1 MRDRIAKWL
10 LVFMFLLVALP
21 ANAGIGV
28 QTAYAEGQTYEAEAT
43 VNIVGGNA
51 AVAEC
56 TGCSGGKKVGGLYQG
71 SSLQFNGV
79 TVNEAGSY
87 KMSVSYISGDP
98 RSVNIRVNGG
108 SAENYDF
115 PKTADWSTVGTFEVT
130 LQLNAGTNAIVF
142 DDGNWYA
149 PDIDK
154 ILITPAG
161 TQNPGD
167 GGGGDPP
174 PVFAQNYEAE
184 SALNLLTGKASVSN
198 CGSCSGGK
206 KVGNLYQ
213 GSALQF
219 NQIQVNAPG
228 IYSVRLSYISGDP
241 RSVQVSANGGASEL
255 YDLPKT
261 KDWNTVGTF
270 DVDLTL
276 QAGSNTIILS
286 DGNSYSPDIDNI
298 SVSPKSV
305 TYEAEASTNTLGGK
319 ASISNCSSCSEG
331 KKVGNL
337 YQGSSLQFNGV
348 EVASTGNYQ
357 VTVSYISGDP
367 RSVQVSANGGTSETY
382 DFPKTPDWN
391 TVNTYVIPL
400 ALVAG
405 SNTIQFAD
413 GNGYSP
419 DLDKIVVGP
428 KIEQNPGDD
437 DHVDSSLGESGES
450 KQYGAITV
458 THYTYGA
465 TFSNGD
471 TTITYHTDSG
481 MADYSWKDAKIV
493 KGVYGS
499 LQLGELVTSKSYPQ
513 HTLSDA
519 AIVPIHD
526 GFGVGIRFTVINE
539 SPGKP
544 TLHQIYTLY
553 EGKNFFL
560 TQLKA
565 ANAASMTTN
574 TIAPIVVNNSG
585 GVDIGSYTDNR
596 ALFVPFDNDNW
607 IRYKAQ
613 SINTSN
619 TGYEVTAIYNNAN
632 RNGLVIGSVT
642 HDTWKTGISWNGSNN
657 KLNNLTVYGGAS
669 SNITH
674 DTMPHGNISGTE
686 VTSPTM
692 FVGYFADYRDGLEEY
707 GRANAVFTPPLSF
720 QGSVADEVPVGWNS
734 WGAYGSDLTYQDVID
749 TSNYFKEHIQN
760 KSFNNKGSLYINL
773 DSYWDNLTDTQL
785 QNAVTTIHQNG
796 QQAGIYWGPFVY
808 WGTNMSQTVEGTNN
822 QYTYG
827 DIVLRDSTGN
837 ILPTL
842 DGAYALD
849 PTHPGT
855 KARMDYFLGKF
866 KALGFTYIKLD
877 FLTHGSLE
885 GKHADPTVTTG
896 IQAYNQGMAYVN
908 HVIDGSMFI
917 SESIAPLFPSQY
929 AHSRRISCDVY
940 GKISETEYELN
951 SLTYGWWQNGTIYP
965 YTDPDHMSLSRASSM
980 DEARSRV
987 NSAVISGTV
996 FLNSDDVH
1004 NETAQA
1010 YMNELL
1016 TNKAV
1021 NEVALLGKA
1030 FQAVEGNT
1038 GANAAETFVL
1048 NHNGTYYVA
1057 VFNYSGASSS
1067 TKSIDLARAGLNGVS
1082 NYLRT
1087 DLWTGAEDKVSGML
1101 NVTLK
1106 PAESKLFR
1114 FQLDTVPPTTNVIVD
1129 GISGSGTY
1137 TNKDIKMTFN
1147 AVDQVGGTGILLT
1160 EYQLNGGNWV
1170 TVNGPVTL
1178 STEGV
1183 HSIHYRSKDRYGN
1196 VEASKQVT
1204 VGLDRTAPVVRI
1216 NGPLTMWQTDP
1227 LNLSVQITDA
1237 LSGIASSSIQLDK
1250 KNTGNPIQAAPAS
1263 LAVGNHVIE
1272 IIGTDLAGNVTA
1284 NTYTLQVQIDTNH
1297 FIDLINIG
1305 VANGSITISDK
1316 GQELLT
1322 KVEAIVRNHNK
1333 DASVLQL
1340 KALRIFVQVLTVGKK
1355 ITKEFSDILIA
1366 DIDYFIQKASK

>member
-1 MRDRIAKWL
+1 MRERIAKW
-10 LVFMFLLVALP
+10 VALFMLLFMAVP
-21 ANAGIGV
+21 SNAGIGI
-28 QTAYAEGQTYEAEAT
+28 QTAYAESQTYEAEAS
-43 VNIVGGNA
+43 VNVLSGNA
-51 AVAEC
+51 SVTDC
-56 TGCSGGKKVGGLYQG
+56 TVCSGGKKVGGLYQG

-87 KMSVSYISGDP
+87 KVSVSYISGDP

-108 SAENYDF
+108 SAENFDF
-115 PKTADWSTVGTFEVT
+115 PKTADWSTVGTFDVT
-130 LQLNAGTNAIVF
+130 LQLNAGTNTIVF
-142 DDGNWYA
+142 DDGNWYS

-154 ILITPAG
+154 IVIAPTTTP
-161 TQNPGD
+161 
-167 GGGGDPP
+167 GGGGGSEPQP
-174 PVFAQNYEAE
+174 TFAQYYEAE
-184 SALNLLTGKASVSN
+184 SAVNMLTGKASVSN
-198 CGSCSGGK
+198 CGTCSGGK

-213 GSALQF
+213 GSSLRF

-228 IYSVRLSYISGDP
+228 IYTVKLSYISGDP

-255 YDLPKT
+255 FDLPKT
-261 KDWNTVGTF
+261 TDWSTVGTF
-270 DVDLTL
+270 DVDLSL
-276 QAGSNTIILS
+276 AAGSNTILLS
-286 DGNSYSPDIDNI
+286 DGNGYSPDIDKI
-298 SVSPKSV
+298 AVSPKIV
-305 TYEAEASTNTLGGK
+305 TYEAESSSNTLAGK
-319 ASISNCSSCSEG
+319 ASISSCSSCSGG
-331 KKVGNL
+331 KIVGNL

-348 EVASTGNYQ
+348 EAGSTGNYQ

-367 RSVQVSANGGTSETY
+367 RSVQVSVNGGAAETF

-428 KIEQNPGDD
+428 KIEPNPSEDD
-437 DHVDSSLGESGES
+437 NVGGSLGDPVQL
-450 KQYGAITV
+450 KQYGSITV

-465 TFSNGD
+465 TFSNGE
-471 TTITYHTDSG
+471 TTISYHTDSG
-481 MADYSWKDAKIV
+481 LADYSWKDAKIV

-499 LQLGELVTSKSYPQ
+499 LQLGELVTSKSYTR

-519 AIVPIHD
+519 AIVPVHD
-526 GFGVGIRFTVINE
+526 GFGTGLRFTVINE
-539 SPGKP
+539 TPGKP
-544 TLHQIYTLY
+544 ALHQIYTLY
-553 EGKNFFL
+553 EGKSFFL

-565 ANAASMTTN
+565 VNASPMTTN
-574 TIAPIVVNNSG
+574 NMAPVVVKNSS
-585 GVDIGSYTDNR
+585 GVDLGSYTDNR

-619 TGYEVTAIYNNAN
+619 TGYEVTAIYDNAN

-642 HDTWKTGISWNGSNN
+642 HDTWKTGISWNGFNN
-657 KLNNLTVYGGAS
+657 KMNSLTVYGGAS

-674 DTMPHGNISGTE
+674 DAELHGSISGTE
-686 VTSPTM
+686 LTSPTV
-692 FVGYFADYRDGLEEY
+692 FVGYFADYRAGLEEY

-720 QGSVADEVPVGWNS
+720 HGSVAQEVPVGWNS
-734 WGAYGSDLTYQDVID
+734 WGAFGSNLTYQDVID
-749 TSNYFKEHIQN
+749 TSNYFKTHLQN
-760 KSFNNKGSLYINL
+760 NNFNNKGALYINL

-785 QNAVTTIHQNG
+785 QSAVATIRQNG

-808 WGTNMSQTVEGTNN
+808 WGNNMSQTVEGTNN

-827 DIVLRDSTGN
+827 DIVLKDSTGK

-855 KARMDYFLGKF
+855 KARMDYYLGKF

-885 GKHADPTVTTG
+885 GKHADPAVTTG

-908 HVIDGSMFI
+908 RVIDGSMFI

-951 SLTYGWWQNGTIYP
+951 ALTYGWWQNGTIYP
-965 YTDPDHMSLSRASSM
+965 YTDPDHMALSRASSL

-996 FLNSDDVH
+996 FLDSDDVH
-1004 NETAQA
+1004 NASAQA

-1016 TNKAV
+1016 TNKEV
-1021 NEVALLGKA
+1021 NRVALLSKA

-1038 GANAAETFVL
+1038 GAGAADTFVL
-1048 NHNGTYYVA
+1048 NDNGTYYLA
-1057 VFNYSGASSS
+1057 VFNYNGASAS
-1067 TKSIDLARAGLNGVS
+1067 TKSVDLARAGLNGIS

-1087 DLWTGAEDKVSGML
+1087 DIWSGAEDKVSGKL
-1101 NVTLK
+1101 DVTLK
-1106 PAESKLFR
+1106 PAESKLFKLQ
-1114 FQLDTVPPTTNVIVD
+1114 FDSIAPTTSVVFD
-1129 GISGSGTY
+1129 GISGSGTF
-1137 TNKDIKMTFN
+1137 TNKDITMTFK
-1147 AVDQVGGTGILLT
+1147 AVDQPGGTGILLT

-1178 STEGV
+1178 SEEGV
-1183 HSIHYRSKDRYGN
+1183 FNIHYRSKDRYGN
-1196 VEASKQVT
+1196 VEAAKQVT
-1204 VGLDRTAPVVRI
+1204 VGIDRTAPVVRI
-1216 NGPLTMWQTDP
+1216 TDPLTIWQTDS
-1227 LNLSVQITDA
+1227 LSLPVQITDA
-1237 LSGIASSSIQLDK
+1237 LSGVSNSTVQLDK
-1250 KNTGNPIQAAPAS
+1250 KIVGNPIKAAPAT
-1263 LAVGNHVIE
+1263 LAIGNHAIE
-1272 IIGTDLAGNVTA
+1272 ITGTDLAGNVTA
-1284 NTYTLQVQIDTNH
+1284 NTYTLQVQIDANH

-1316 GQELLT
+1316 GKELLA
-1322 KVEAIVRNHNK
+1322 KVEAIIRSNNK
-1333 DASVLQL
+1333 EATVHQL
-1340 KALRIFVQVLTVGKK
+1340 KALRIFVEALTGKK
-1355 ITKEFSDILIA
+1355 ITKEFSVILIA
-1366 DIDYFIQKASK
+1366 DIDYLIQNASK

>member
-1 MRDRIAKWL
+1 MRERIAKW
-10 LVFMFLLVALP
+10 VALFMLLFMTLP
-21 ANAGIGV
+21 TNVGLGV
-28 QTAYAEGQTYEAEAT
+28 QTTYAESQTYEAEAS
-43 VNIVGGNA
+43 VNVLSGNA
-51 AVAEC
+51 SVAEC
-56 TGCSGGKKVGGLYQG
+56 TVCSGGKKVGGLYQG
-71 SSLQFNGV
+71 SSLQFNGI

-87 KMSVSYISGDP
+87 KVSVSYISGDP

-108 SAENYDF
+108 TAENFDF
-115 PKTADWSTVGTFEVT
+115 PKTVDWSTVGTFDVT
-130 LQLNAGTNAIVF
+130 LQLNAGTNTIVF
-142 DDGNWYA
+142 DDGSWYS

-154 ILITPAG
+154 IVVAPTSTP
-161 TQNPGD
+161 
-167 GGGGDPP
+167 GGGGGSEPQP
-174 PVFAQNYEAE
+174 IYAQYYEAE
-184 SALNLLTGKASVSN
+184 SAVNILTGKASVSN
-198 CGSCSGGK
+198 CGTCSGGK

-213 GSALQF
+213 GSSLQF

-228 IYSVRLSYISGDP
+228 IYTVKLSYISGDP

-255 YDLPKT
+255 FDLPKT
-261 KDWNTVGTF
+261 TDWNTVGTF
-270 DVDLTL
+270 DVDVTLT
-276 QAGSNTIILS
+276 AGSNTIILS
-286 DGNSYSPDIDNI
+286 DGNGYSPDIDKI
-298 SVSPKSV
+298 GVSPKIV
-305 TYEAEASTNTLGGK
+305 TYEAEASANTLAGK

-337 YQGSSLQFNGV
+337 YQGSSLRFNGV
-348 EVASTGNYQ
+348 EVGSTGNYQ

-367 RSVQVSANGGTSETY
+367 RSVQVSVNGGTAETY

-391 TVNTYVIPL
+391 TVNTFVIPL

-428 KIEQNPGDD
+428 KIEPNPGEDD
-437 DHVDSSLGESGES
+437 NVGGSLGDPGES
-450 KQYGAITV
+450 KQYGSITV

-465 TFSNGD
+465 TFSNGEM
-471 TTITYHTDSG
+471 TISYHTDSG
-481 MADYSWKDAKIV
+481 LADYSWKDAKIV

-499 LQLGELVTSKSYPQ
+499 LQLGELITSKSYTR

-519 AIVPIHD
+519 AIVPVHD
-526 GFGVGIRFTVINE
+526 GFGTGLRFTVTNE

-544 TLHQIYTLY
+544 ALHQIYTVY
-553 EGKNFFL
+553 EGKSFFL

-565 ANAASMTTN
+565 VNASPMTTN
-574 TIAPIVVNNSG
+574 NMAPIVVKNSS
-585 GVDIGSYTDNR
+585 GVDLGSYADNR

-613 SINTSN
+613 SINTAN
-619 TGYEVTAIYNNAN
+619 TGYEVTAIYDNAN

-642 HDTWKTGISWNGSNN
+642 HDTWKTGITWNGFNN
-657 KLNNLTVYGGAS
+657 KLINLTVYGGAS

-674 DTMPHGNISGTE
+674 DAVPHGSISGIE
-686 VTSPTM
+686 LTSPTV
-692 FVGYFADYRDGLEEY
+692 FVGYFADYRAGLEEY

-720 QGSVADEVPVGWNS
+720 HGTVPNEVPVGWNS
-734 WGAYGSDLTYQDVID
+734 WGAYGSNLTYQDVID
-749 TSNYFKEHIQN
+749 TSNYFKTHLQN
-760 KSFNNKGSLYINL
+760 NNFNNKGALYMNL

-785 QNAVTTIHQNG
+785 QNAVATIRQNG

-808 WGTNMSQTVEGTNN
+808 WGNNMSQIVEGTNN

-827 DIVLRDSTGN
+827 DIVLKDSAGK

-855 KARMDYFLGKF
+855 KARMDYYLGKF
-866 KALGFTYIKLD
+866 KTLGFTYIKLD

-896 IQAYNQGMAYVN
+896 IQAYNQGMADVN
-908 HVIDGSMFI
+908 SVIDGSMFI

-929 AHSRRISCDVY
+929 AHSRRISTDVF

-951 SLTYGWWQNGTIYP
+951 ALTYGWWQNGTIYP
-965 YTDPDHMSLSRASSM
+965 YTDPDHMALSRASSL

-1004 NETAQA
+1004 NESAQA

-1016 TNKAV
+1016 TNKAI
-1021 NEVALLGKA
+1021 NRVALLGKA

-1038 GANAAETFVL
+1038 GANAADTFML
-1048 NHNGTYYVA
+1048 NDNGTYYLA
-1057 VFNYSGASSS
+1057 VFNYNGASSS
-1067 TKSIDLARAGLNGVS
+1067 TKSVDLARAGLNGIS

-1087 DLWTGAEDKVSGML
+1087 DLWTGTEDMVSGKL

-1106 PAESKLFR
+1106 PAESKLFKL
-1114 FQLDTVPPTTNVIVD
+1114 QLDSMPPTTSVVFD
-1129 GISGSGTY
+1129 GISGSGAF
-1137 TNKDIKMTFN
+1137 TNNDITMTFN
-1147 AVDQVGGTGILLT
+1147 AADQPGGTGLLLT
-1160 EYQLNGGNWV
+1160 EYQLNGGNWA

-1178 STEGV
+1178 SEEGV
-1183 HSIHYRSKDRYGN
+1183 YSVHYRSKDRYGN
-1196 VEASKQVT
+1196 VEAAKQAT
-1204 VGLDRTAPVVRI
+1204 VGIDRTAPVVRI
-1216 NGPLTMWQTDP
+1216 TDPLTIWQTDP
-1227 LNLSVQITDA
+1227 LNLSVQITDT
-1237 LSGIASSSIQLDK
+1237 LSGVSNSTVQLDK
-1250 KNTGNPIQAAPAS
+1250 KMVSNPITAAPAS
-1263 LAVGNHVIE
+1263 LAVGNHLIE
-1272 IIGTDLAGNVTA
+1272 ITGTDLAGNVTA
-1284 NTYTLQVQIDTNH
+1284 NTYTLQVQIDANH
-1297 FIDLINIG
+1297 FMDLINIG

-1316 GQELLT
+1316 GKELLA
-1322 KVEAIVRNHNK
+1322 KVEAIIRSNNKEVTVR
-1333 DASVLQL
+1333 QL
-1340 KALRIFVQVLTVGKK
+1340 KALRNFVEALTGKK
-1355 ITKEFSDILIA
+1355 ITKEFSVILIA
-1366 DIDYFIQKASK
+1366 DIDYLIENASK

>member
-1 MRDRIAKWL
+1 MRERIAKW
-10 LVFMFLLVALP
+10 VALFMLLFMTVSS
-21 ANAGIGV
+21 NASIGV
-28 QTAYAEGQTYEAEAT
+28 QTAYAESQTYEAEAP
-43 VNIVGGNA
+43 VNVLNGNA
-51 AVAEC
+51 SVAEC
-56 TGCSGGKKVGGLYQG
+56 AVCSGEKKVGGLYQG

-79 TVNEAGSY
+79 TVSEAGSY
-87 KMSVSYISGDP
+87 KVSVSYISGDP
-98 RSVNIRVNGG
+98 RSVNIRINGG
-108 SAENYDF
+108 NAENYDF
-115 PKTADWSTVGTFEVT
+115 PKTADWSTVGTFDVT
-130 LQLNAGTNAIVF
+130 LPLNAGTNTIVF
-142 DDGNWYA
+142 DDGNWYS

-154 ILITPAG
+154 IVIAPTATP
-161 TQNPGD
+161 NP
-167 GGGGDPP
+167 GGGGGSETPP
-174 PVFAQNYEAE
+174 AYAQYYEAE
-184 SALNLLTGKASVSN
+184 SAVNMLTGKASISN
-198 CGSCSGGK
+198 CGKCSGGK
-206 KVGNLYQ
+206 KVGDLYQ
-213 GSALQF
+213 GSSLQF

-228 IYSVRLSYISGDP
+228 IYTVKLYYISGDP
-241 RSVQVSANGGASEL
+241 RSVQISANGGTAEL

-261 KDWNTVGTF
+261 TDWNTVGTF
-270 DVDLTL
+270 DVDLSLT
-276 QAGSNTIILS
+276 AGSNTIILS
-286 DGNSYSPDIDNI
+286 DGNAYSPDIDRI
-298 SVSPKSV
+298 AVSPKIV
-305 TYEAEASTNTLGGK
+305 TYEAESSTNTLAGK
-319 ASISNCSSCSEG
+319 ASIANCSSCSEG
-331 KKVGNL
+331 RKVGNI

-348 EVASTGNYQ
+348 EVGATGNYQ
-357 VTVSYISGDP
+357 VAVSYISGDP
-367 RSVQVSANGGTSETY
+367 RSVQVSVNGGEAETY

-428 KIEQNPGDD
+428 KSELNPGDD
-437 DHVDSSLGESGES
+437 DNVGGSLGEPVES
-450 KQYGAITV
+450 KLYGSITV

-465 TFSNGD
+465 TFSNGE

-481 MADYSWKDAKIV
+481 LADYSWKDAKIV

-499 LQLGELVTSKSYPQ
+499 LQLGELVTSKSYTS

-519 AIVPIHD
+519 AIVPVQD
-526 GFGVGIRFTVINE
+526 GFGTGLRFTVINE

-544 TLHQIYTLY
+544 SLHQIYTVY
-553 EGKNFFL
+553 EGKSFFL
-560 TQLKA
+560 TQLEA
-565 ANAASMTTN
+565 VNTSSMTTN
-574 TIAPIVVNNSG
+574 NMAPIVVNNSG

-613 SINTSN
+613 SINTAN
-619 TGYEVTAIYNNAN
+619 TGYEVTAIYDNTN

-642 HDTWKTGISWNGSNN
+642 HDTWKTGITWNGFNN
-657 KLNNLTVYGGAS
+657 KLNNLTVHGGAA

-674 DTMPHGNISGTE
+674 DVEPHGNISGTE
-686 VTSPTM
+686 LKSPTV
-692 FVGYFADYRDGLEEY
+692 FVGYFADYRTGLEEY

-720 QGSVADEVPVGWNS
+720 QGSVAQEVPVGWNS
-734 WGAYGSDLTYQDVID
+734 WGAYGSNLTYQDVID
-749 TSNYFKEHIQN
+749 TSNYFKTHLQN
-760 KSFNNKGSLYINL
+760 NNFNNKGALYINL

-785 QNAVTTIHQNG
+785 QNAVATIRQNG

-808 WGTNMSQTVEGTNN
+808 WGNNMSQTVEGTNN

-827 DIVLRDSTGN
+827 DIVLKDSTGN
-837 ILPTL
+837 VLPTL

-908 HVIDGSMFI
+908 SVIDGSMFI

-951 SLTYGWWQNGTIYP
+951 ALTYGWWQNGTIYP
-965 YTDPDHMSLSRASSM
+965 YTDPDHMSLSRASSL

-996 FLNSDDVH
+996 FLNSDDVR
-1004 NETAQA
+1004 NESAQA

-1016 TNKAV
+1016 TNKEI
-1021 NEVALLGKA
+1021 NRVALLEKA
-1030 FQAVEGNT
+1030 FRAVEGNT
-1038 GANAAETFVL
+1038 GANAADTFVL
-1048 NHNGTYYVA
+1048 NNDGTYYVA
-1057 VFNYSGASSS
+1057 VFNYSAAASS
-1067 TKSIDLARAGLNGVS
+1067 TKSVDLARAGLSGIS
-1082 NYLRT
+1082 HYLRT
-1087 DLWTGAEDKVSGML
+1087 DLWTGAEDKVSGKL

-1106 PAESKLFR
+1106 PAESKLFKL
-1114 FQLDTVPPTTNVIVD
+1114 QHDSIPPTTSVVFD
-1129 GISGSGTY
+1129 GISGSGAF
-1137 TNKDIKMTFN
+1137 TNKDITITLN
-1147 AVDQVGGTGILLT
+1147 AADQPGGTGIQLT

-1170 TVNGPVTL
+1170 TANGPVTL
-1178 STEGV
+1178 SEEGV
-1183 HSIHYRSKDRYGN
+1183 YSIHYRSKDRSGN
-1196 VEASKQVT
+1196 VEDAKQVT
-1204 VGLDRTAPVVRI
+1204 VGIDRTAPVVRI
-1216 NGPLTMWQTDP
+1216 MDPLTIWQTDP
-1227 LNLSVQITDA
+1227 LSLPVQITDA
-1237 LSGIASSSIQLDK
+1237 LSGISSSTVQLDK
-1250 KNTGNPIQAAPAS
+1250 KIMGNPIIAAPAA

-1272 IIGTDLAGNVTA
+1272 ITGTDLAGNVTA
-1284 NTYTLQVQIDTNH
+1284 STYTLQVQIDANH

-1316 GQELLT
+1316 GKELLA
-1322 KVEAIVRNHNK
+1322 KVEAIVRSSNK
-1333 DASVLQL
+1333 EVTIRQL
-1340 KALRIFVQVLTVGKK
+1340 KALHIFVEALTSKK
-1355 ITKEFSDILIA
+1355 ISKEFSVILIA
-1366 DIDYFIQKASK
+1366 DIEYLIQNVSK